1 VQQLAQ
7 ALEEMGYLPIAAKE
21 PAMA

>member
-7 ALEEMGYLPIAAKE
+7 ALDEMGYLPIAAKE
-21 PAMA
+21 PTMA